1 MKDLT
6 GENILKER
14 TINCSDVCTNFAV
27 WIKVEICFN
36 VTVFLIICIVV

>member
-1 MKDLT
+1 MQPLDTANYWKLKNKMKDLT

-27 WIKVEICFN
+27 
-36 VTVFLIICIVV
+36 